1 MVAVDENSW
10 LLCSSSSIPWTA
22 LWERRCTKRQDF
34 FIVDY

>member
-1 MVAVDENSW
+1 MVAVA
-10 LLCSSSSIPWTA
+10 SSSPWTA